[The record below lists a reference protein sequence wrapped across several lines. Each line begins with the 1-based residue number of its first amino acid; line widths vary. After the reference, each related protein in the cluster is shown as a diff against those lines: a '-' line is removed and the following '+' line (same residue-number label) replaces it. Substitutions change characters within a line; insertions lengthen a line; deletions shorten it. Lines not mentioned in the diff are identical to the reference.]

1 MNSVKC
7 FFPCPGAFSWAIP
20 GMVRSSPTSP
30 TTKLP
35 HTSAPVPQ
43 LRLDRACYGL
53 WCLQNLCSLPW
64 LVWNKLLC
72 AAYVCYAHL
81 QSGCPLTAVY
91 FSLPFFPPFCLI
103 FGWGKLPTPGVRRNA
118 ENEVKGAKISQ
129 RRFFKADPP
138 LGPMSVRRACSTQLH
153 HAVRKRDLESNPH
166 MQLFLLL
173 PWIESPWQGRKV
185 NPSLGGRLCQ
195 PCRQS
200 VLQQGAV

>member
-1 MNSVKC
+1 MPSPGRSLAWC
-7 FFPCPGAFSWAIP
+7 APLPPHPQQSCPT
-20 GMVRSSPTSP
+20 RLL
-30 TTKLP
+30 LP
-35 HTSAPVPQ
+35 HSWGWTEPAT
-43 LRLDRACYGL
+43 ACGVCKTYALFPGL
-53 WCLQNLCSLPW
+53 CEISCFVLLMCAMPTCSL
-64 LVWNKLLC
+64 
-72 AAYVCYAHL
+72 AAHSL
-81 QSGCPLTAVY
+81 QHTSLFP
-91 FSLPFFPPFCLI
+91 FSPFCLV

-129 RRFFKADPP
+129 GRFFKADPP